1 MDQEKKTYGL
11 LGKNIDYSF
20 SKNYFLNKFKKLNL
34 DSNYT
39 YKNLD
44 LNDLNQFRN
53 IIEKKEFNGF
63 NVTIPFKEKII
74 KFLDLLDSKAKK
86 IGAVNTIKICSN
98 YKLKGYNTDYIGF
111 IKSIRPLLNK
121 NHKKAILLGS
131 GGASKSI
138 VFGLNKLNISSI
150 IVSRFKKKGDITYKE
165 LNSEIINKSQIIINC
180 SPIGTFPKI
189 NESPKIP
196 YNSINSNH
204 ICYDLVY
211 NPIETEFLM
220 KSKKN
225 DAKILNGMKMLEI
238 QAEESWK
245 IWNK

>member
-20 SKNYFLNKFKKLNL
+20 SKSYFLNKFKKLNL

-111 IKSIRPLLNK
+111 IKSIRPFLNK

-189 NESPKIP
+189 NECPKIP

-225 DAKILNGMKMLEI
+225 DAKILNGMKMLEL

-245 IWNK
+245 IWNE

>member
-20 SKNYFLNKFKKLNL
+20 SKSYFLNKFKKLNL

-189 NESPKIP
+189 NECPKIP

-225 DAKILNGMKMLEI
+225 DAKILNGMKM
-238 QAEESWK
+238 
-245 IWNK
+245 

>member
-98 YKLKGYNTDYIGF
+98 YKLRGYNTDYIGF
-111 IKSIRPLLNK
+111 IKSIRPFLNK

-189 NESPKIP
+189 NECPKIP

-225 DAKILNGMKMLEI
+225 DAKILNGMKMLEL

-245 IWNK
+245 IWNE

>member
-20 SKNYFLNKFKKLNL
+20 SKSYFLNKFKKLNL

-111 IKSIRPLLNK
+111 IKSIRPFLNK

-189 NESPKIP
+189 NECPKIP

-245 IWNK
+245 IWNE